1 MTPLLANA
9 SAELVR
15 EWSFTAS
22 EVFWQAVIV
31 LAIVLLNAFFV
42 AAEFAIVKVRDSQ
55 LQAAI
60 DDGTRGAKF
69 AQTVTRNLDAY
80 LSAGQLGITL
90 TSIALG
96 IFGEPFVA
104 VVVQPMLFKMGIV
117 NETVIR
123 WTSIGIA
130 YAIVTYLHVVL
141 GEQTPKVVA
150 IRKSL
155 PTALLIARPLH
166 LFYLV
171 LKPAIWIL
179 SASTNVVLRFLGI
192 AAVSEHEIAHS
203 EEELRHIV
211 AESQKSKEVT
221 ETEKDILLN
230 ALALNDRCVR
240 DVMTPRNQVVSLDA
254 DETFEAS
261 LKIAIDSKHTRYPLV
276 EGHLDHAIGTIHIKD
291 LLGLIGTNSHAGQLK
306 GLLSAEG
313 ILLDCLVEDP
323 AYQTIVKTRII
334 ARNQQVVRVDREKK
348 TGLTPLQTAQALGQ
362 LGNLIDQIDG
372 IIIEDYA
379 KGLLN
384 QELVDAIVTKARA
397 AGKIVTVDPNPN
409 NHLSWS
415 GVTAVKPN
423 RSEAFAAAGLAQSD
437 PVEPATADTDLLQ
450 AGQTLLDR
458 WNTESVLV
466 TLSEQGIMLFQRNAA
481 PFHIPTRAQ
490 EVFDVSGAG
499 DTAIALFTLALCA
512 GASATEAAVIAN
524 HAAGIVVGKL
534 GTATLSPAE
543 LLASFK

>member
-15 EWSFTAS
+15 EWSFTAG

-31 LAIVLLNAFFV
+31 LVIVLLNAFFV

-55 LQAAI
+55 LTAAI
-60 DDGTRGAKF
+60 EDGMRGAKF

-130 YAIVTYLHVVL
+130 YAIVTFLHVVL

-150 IRKSL
+150 IRKSMQ
-155 PTALLIARPLH
+155 TALLIARPLH
-166 LFYLV
+166 LFYIL

-179 SASTNVVLRFLGI
+179 SASTNLVLRFLGI
-192 AAVSEHEIAHS
+192 TAVSEHEIAHS

-240 DVMTPRNQVVSLDA
+240 DVMTPRNQVISLDA
-254 DETFEAS
+254 DETFEAN

-291 LLGLIGTNSHAGQLK
+291 LLSLIGKPQPDLRK
-306 GLLSAEG
+306 IKRELQMVPEMMPIDKLLRFF
-313 ILLDCLVEDP
+313 LDKHVHVAL
-323 AYQTIVKTRII
+323 A
-334 ARNQQVVRVDREKK
+334 VDEF
-348 TGLTPLQTAQALGQ
+348 GGAVG
-362 LGNLIDQIDG
+362 
-372 IIIEDYA
+372 
-379 KGLLN
+379 
-384 QELVDAIVTKARA
+384 IVTLDNVLEEIVGDIQDEFDHEVSEFRRINDNEFTVEGTYNLYELADQTGIDLDSDEVTTIGGYVTHLLGHLPKVGEKVVIEEYEVTTTKADLRRVLQLHF
-397 AGKIVTVDPNPN
+397 KRLSTV
-409 NHLSWS
+409 
-415 GVTAVKPN
+415 A
-423 RSEAFAAAGLAQSD
+423 EEAAA
-437 PVEPATADTDLLQ
+437 AD
-450 AGQTLLDR
+450 
-458 WNTESVLV
+458 
-466 TLSEQGIMLFQRNAA
+466 AA
-481 PFHIPTRAQ
+481 P
-490 EVFDVSGAG
+490 EGV
-499 DTAIALFTLALCA
+499 
-512 GASATEAAVIAN
+512 
-524 HAAGIVVGKL
+524 
-534 GTATLSPAE
+534 
-543 LLASFK
+543 